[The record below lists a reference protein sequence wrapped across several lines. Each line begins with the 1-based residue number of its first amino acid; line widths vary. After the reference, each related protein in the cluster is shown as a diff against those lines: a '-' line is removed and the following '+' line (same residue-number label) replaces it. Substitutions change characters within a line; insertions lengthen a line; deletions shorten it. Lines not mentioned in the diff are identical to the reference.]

1 MIHQLLLLKVG
12 IVFLFALAF
21 LLIVRRFKR
30 NALIVIILDFP
41 LHILLRNHILTYF
54 HLFHQL
60 VLDDLV
66 LLDLL
71 LLCHLNEHLL
81 SRLGPLSDFPQSVN
95 PFLV

>member
-41 LHILLRNHILTYF
+41 LHVLLRNHILTYF